1 VTESRPSG
9 VIARASGGAARHPV
23 ITIATWLVVLAL
35 AVAAAIAG
43 VMGESLFDRLKSAAP
58 TAAGESTDADD
69 LLAGRGEQT
78 ASLTLLVS
86 GVDPADAAAAAITA
100 DLADRVAAL
109 DRTELIDPLAAPRL
123 PDGSPVLQ
131 LAGLFAEDD
140 DGFLVPATV
149 RGTGGDDPDAATLD
163 ALLTEL
169 EWGAA
174 EFREQYPLAI
184 VEVGGTSL
192 LVESIVAISEQ
203 DLRRGEAVALPI
215 ALLVML
221 VVFGGFLAAGIPLVG
236 AVVSIVGGLG
246 VLYGFTF
253 VTDIDTTVVNVVT
266 AVGLGLSI
274 DYGLLMV
281 SRFREEYRAL
291 ELGGSS
297 ISGRSRDASADGRLV
312 RRSQRIEVITRT
324 AERAGRTVLFSGVTF
339 AVAAL
344 SLIAFEPRLMR
355 AVGLGALAV
364 TAISIASAITL
375 VPALLA
381 LFGERLV
388 RPGALTRI
396 PLLGRWLSAFGDIAP
411 AEGFFSR
418 LTRRVQRHPALVTI
432 ACAAVLVLLGSP
444 LLTLRL
450 ANTSVDAL
458 PQSSTQYVFVDTL
471 RDHFPEAASPRVALV
486 TETEADAL
494 DWSAEVAGLE
504 TVHSVGTPV
513 EAGDGWRVNVQVDP
527 ADGIPLVEQLRADRP
542 DHPAW
547 VTGTDARTLDL
558 SQALLRGVPMAALIV
573 ALGTFVLLFLMT
585 GSVVIPIKALIA
597 SALSLGASIGV
608 LVWGFEQG
616 NFAEVMGFNAA
627 DVHGVDVLVLVL
639 TFAFGFG
646 LAMDYEMFIL
656 SRVKELKDAG
666 MPDEEAIALGLQRS
680 GRIISSAALIIIVVF
695 AGFATGD
702 LMVIKQ
708 LGTALAVAVLLDA
721 TLVRCLLVPALM
733 TWQRRIMWWSPRWM
747 KRLHARFG
755 LAD

>member
-1 VTESRPSG
+1 MTPTEPTGALAATSRL
-9 VIARASGGAARHPV
+9 AARHPFV
-23 ITIATWLVVLAL
+23 TIAAWAVVLAVSIL
-35 AVAAAIAG
+35 TALSGIG
-43 VMGESLFDRLKSAAP
+43 GESLFDRLDSAAP
-58 TAAGESTDADD
+58 TARGESTDADD
-69 LLAGRGEQT
+69 LLAGTGEQ
-78 ASLTLLVS
+78 AQSLSLALV
-86 GVDPADAAAAAITA
+86 GVDPTDATAIAITA

-109 DRTELIDPLAAPRL
+109 DHTELLDPLAAPRL
-123 PDGSPVLQ
+123 PDGSPLPA
-131 LAGLFAEDD
+131 LAPLFAEDG
-140 DGFLVPATV
+140 DGFLITGTV
-149 RGTGGDDPDAATLD
+149 TGVDGGAPDEDERD
-163 ALLTEL
+163 ALQTEL
-169 EWGAA
+169 EATA
-174 EFREQYPLAI
+174 TQLREEFPNATA
-184 VEVGGTSL
+184 EVGGTSL
-192 LVESIVAISEQ
+192 LVSSIIAISEQ
-203 DLRRGEAVALPI
+203 DLRRGESVALPI

-246 VLYGFTF
+246 VLFGFTF

-281 SRFREEYRAL
+281 SRFREEYRA
-291 ELGGSS
+291 ELGASS
-297 ISGRSRDASADGRLV
+297 PSVHREHL
-312 RRSQRIEVITRT
+312 IEAIART
-324 AERAGRTVLFSGVTF
+324 AASAGRTVTYSGITF
-339 AVAAL
+339 AIASL
-344 SLIAFEPRLMR
+344 SLLAFEPRLMR

-364 TAISIASAITL
+364 TALAIASAITL

-381 LFGERLV
+381 LAGPRLA

-396 PLLGRWLSAFGDIAP
+396 PGLGRVLSRFGDVAP

-418 LTRRVQRHPALVTI
+418 LTRRVQRHPALITI

-444 LLTLRL
+444 LASLRL

-458 PQSSTQYVFVDTL
+458 PQSSTQYAFVDTL
-471 RDHFPEAASPRVALV
+471 REHFPQAASPRVALV
-486 TETEADAL
+486 TETEADAVA
-494 DWSAEVAGLE
+494 WAEQVQSLPAVQSVAP
-504 TVHSVGTPV
+504 PV
-513 EAGDGWRVNVQVDP
+513 AAGDGWRVNVRVDP
-527 ADGIPLVEQLRADRP
+527 ADGIPLVERIRAERP
-542 DHPAW
+542 DFPAW

-558 SQALLRGVPMAALIV
+558 SQALLRGVPLAVLIV

-616 NFAEVMGFNAA
+616 NFAGMMGFNAA

-646 LAMDYEMFIL
+646 LAMDYELFIL

-666 MPDEEAIALGLQRS
+666 ASDEEAIALGLQRS

-747 KRLHARFG
+747 KRLHARFA
-755 LAD
+755 LTD

>member
-1 VTESRPSG
+1 MSEPSG
-9 VIARASGGAARHPV
+9 ALARTSRLAARHPV
-23 ITIATWLVVLAL
+23 VTIVSWLIVLAVSIL
-35 AVAAAIAG
+35 TALSG
-43 VMGESLFDRLKSAAP
+43 FGGENLFDRLEGAAP
-58 TAAGESTDADD
+58 TAHGESTDADD
-69 LLAGRGEQT
+69 ILTGTGEQT
-78 ASLTLLVS
+78 QSLTLAVV
-86 GVDPADAAAAAITA
+86 GVDPTDATATAITA
-100 DLADRVAAL
+100 ALADRVAAL
-109 DRTELIDPLAAPRL
+109 DAAELLDPLAAPRL
-123 PDGSPVLQ
+123 PNGETLPA
-131 LAGLFAEDD
+131 LAPLFAEGG
-140 DGFLVPATV
+140 DGFLVTGTV
-149 RGTGGDDPDAATLD
+149 TGVDGADPDAAAHD
-163 ALLTEL
+163 ALLAEL
-169 EWGAA
+169 EAAA
-174 EFREQYPLAI
+174 EEFRAAYPDAS

-192 LVESIVAISEQ
+192 LVDSIIAISED
-203 DLRRGEAVALPI
+203 DLSRGESVALPI

-221 VVFGGFLAAGIPLVG
+221 VVFGGFLAAGIPLIG
-236 AVVSIVGGLG
+236 AIVSIVGGLG
-246 VLYGFTF
+246 VLFGFTF
-253 VTDIDTTVVNVVT
+253 VTEIDTTVVNVVT

-281 SRFREEYRAL
+281 SRFREEYRRAL
-291 ELGGSS
+291 ELG
-297 ISGRSRDASADGRLV
+297 DVSADDRPGRRKHLID
-312 RRSQRIEVITRT
+312 SIART
-324 AERAGRTVLFSGVTF
+324 TSTAGRTVVYSGITF
-339 AVAAL
+339 AIASL
-344 SLIAFEPRLMR
+344 SLLAFEPRLVR

-364 TAISIASAITL
+364 TVLSIASAITL
-375 VPALLA
+375 VPALLSVT
-381 LFGERLV
+381 GERLA

-396 PLLGRWLSAFGDIAP
+396 PGLGRALVGFGDVAP
-411 AEGFFSR
+411 TEGFFSR
-418 LTRRVQRHPALVTI
+418 LTRRVQRHPALITI

-444 LLTLRL
+444 LASLRL

-458 PQSSTQYVFVDTL
+458 PQSSTQYAFVDML
-471 RDHFPEAASPRVALV
+471 REQFPQAASPRVALV

-494 DWSAEVAGLE
+494 DWAQRVEALKSVE
-504 TVHSVGTPV
+504 SVGTPV
-513 EAGDGWRVNVQVDP
+513 EAGDGWRVNVQVDA
-527 ADGIPLVEQLRADRP
+527 ADGIPLVAEIRADRP
-542 DHPAW
+542 DFPAW

-558 SQALLRGVPMAALIV
+558 SQALLRGVPLAVLII

-616 NFAEVMGFNAA
+616 NFAGLMGFNAA

-646 LAMDYEMFIL
+646 LAMDYELFIL

-666 MPDEEAIALGLQRS
+666 VSDEEAIALGLQRS

-733 TWQRRIMWWSPRWM
+733 TWQRRIMWWAPRWM

-755 LAD
+755 LSD

>member
-1 VTESRPSG
+1 VTSTVPSG
-9 VIARASGGAARHPV
+9 ALARTSRLAARHPV
-23 ITIATWLVVLAL
+23 ITTAAWLIVIAVSMLTAL
-35 AVAAAIAG
+35 SG
-43 VMGESLFDRLKSAAP
+43 FGGENLFDRLDSAAP
-58 TAAGESTDADD
+58 TARGESSEADD
-69 LLAGRGEQT
+69 ILAGTGEQT
-78 ASLTLLVS
+78 QSLTLAVV
-86 GVDPADAAAAAITA
+86 GVDPMDATATDITA
-100 DLADRVAAL
+100 ALADRVAAVGH
-109 DRTELIDPLAAPRL
+109 TELLDPLAAPQL
-123 PDGSPVLQ
+123 PDGSPLPA
-131 LAGLFAEDD
+131 LAPLFAEGG
-140 DGFLVPATV
+140 DGFLVTGTV
-149 RGTGGDDPDAATLD
+149 SGTGGAAPDAAAHD
-163 ALLTEL
+163 ALLAEL
-169 EWGAA
+169 EEAA
-174 EFREQYPLAI
+174 DEFRAAYPDAS

-192 LVESIVAISEQ
+192 LVDSIIAISEQ
-203 DLRRGEAVALPI
+203 DLRRGESVALPI

-221 VVFGGFLAAGIPLVG
+221 VVFGGFLAAGIPLIG
-236 AVVSIVGGLG
+236 AIVSIVGGLG
-246 VLYGFTF
+246 VLFGFTF
-253 VTDIDTTVVNVVT
+253 VTEIDTTVVNVVT

-281 SRFREEYRAL
+281 SRFREEYYA
-291 ELGGSS
+291 LGGR
-297 ISGRSRDASADGRLV
+297 GRDA
-312 RRSQRIEVITRT
+312 RIDAIART
-324 AERAGRTVLFSGVTF
+324 ASTAGRTVVYSGITF
-339 AVAAL
+339 AIASL
-344 SLIAFEPRLMR
+344 SLLAFEPRLMR

-364 TAISIASAITL
+364 TALAIASAITL
-375 VPALLA
+375 VPALLSIT
-381 LFGERLV
+381 GERLA

-396 PLLGRWLSAFGDIAP
+396 PGLGRALIGFGDVAP
-411 AEGFFSR
+411 TEGFFSR
-418 LTRRVQRHPALVTI
+418 LTRRVQRHPALITI

-444 LLTLRL
+444 LASLRL

-458 PQSSTQYVFVDTL
+458 PQSSTQYAFVDML
-471 RDHFPEAASPRVALV
+471 REQFPQAASPRVALV

-494 DWSAEVAGLE
+494 DWAERVEDLE
-504 TVHSVGTPV
+504 SVESVGTPV
-513 EAGDGWRVNVQVDP
+513 EAGDGWRANVQVDA
-527 ADGIPLVEQLRADRP
+527 ADGIPLVAQIRADRP
-542 DHPAW
+542 DFPAL

-558 SQALLRGVPMAALIV
+558 SQALLRGVPLAVLII

-616 NFAEVMGFNAA
+616 NFAGVMGFNAA

-646 LAMDYEMFIL
+646 LAMDYELFIL

-666 MPDEEAIALGLQRS
+666 VSDEEAIALGLQRS

-733 TWQRRIMWWSPRWM
+733 TWQRRIMWWAPRWM

-755 LAD
+755 LSD